1 MNYDEIKEIK
11 IRFIHMLKEN
21 DIPFGE
27 WEILSGIISLL
38 DLVDGKPWQEKGNI
52 DNCEVY
58 GKAIAKLNQFYYS
71 EDEKNYVV
79 PRTHYGNGYS
89 FLPWEKKVN
98 RNADF
103 EAERQSYKSMDAVN
117 SDRRFMESFSRPGVG
132 RYL

>member
-71 EDEKNYVV
+71 TEEKNYVV
-79 PRTHYGNGYS
+79 PRTHYGNSYS
-89 FLPWEKKVN
+89 YLPWENPEKSDSYDNQVLM
-98 RNADF
+98 RRSQD
-103 EAERQSYKSMDAVN
+103 EAN